1 MKILLLLLLSISM
14 IIMMGADTLIAKE
27 QKSILSELSNTLSS
41 RSNGRKDKNKEIN
54 KGFEWI
60 IQGVNILGQMDNLI
74 SDRAKDIIRKLHLA
88 YNEDDR
94 GPYRSRDH
102 GLKRNY

>member
-1 MKILLLLLLSISM
+1 MKILLLLLFSISM
-14 IIMMGADTLIAKE
+14 IIMMGADMLIAKE
-27 QKSILSELSNTLSS
+27 QKSILTELSNAISS

-60 IQGVNILGQMDNLI
+60 IEGVNILGQVDNLI

-88 YNEDDR
+88 YNENDR
-94 GPYRSRDH
+94 DPYRNLDQSS
-102 GLKRNY
+102 KRKY